1 MSILT
6 RILEINKAIKIAQ
19 QELKDLPTVNMFC
32 DEDDYQENLEISW
45 RKQELRDTIGEQK
58 DNAQSILNHLG
69 YPGSL
74 EDYINAHKSVVEDVQ

>member
-19 QELKDLPTVNMFC
+19 QELKDLPHVNMF
-32 DEDDYQENLEISW
+32 DSSQENLELSW
-45 RKQELRDTIGEQK
+45 HKQELRDTIDEQK

-74 EDYINAHKSVVEDVQ
+74 EDYIELHKDVLEDVQ

>member
-19 QELKDLPTVNMFC
+19 QELNDLPHVNMF
-32 DEDDYQENLEISW
+32 DSSQENLELSW
-45 RKQELRDTIGEQK
+45 HKQELRDTIDEQK